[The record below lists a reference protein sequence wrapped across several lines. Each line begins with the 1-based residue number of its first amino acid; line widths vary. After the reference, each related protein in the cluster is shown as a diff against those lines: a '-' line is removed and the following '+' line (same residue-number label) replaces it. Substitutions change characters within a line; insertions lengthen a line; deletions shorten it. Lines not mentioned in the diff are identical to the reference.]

1 MLGSQDGWGPGVSDT
16 VSCLFQGMLM
26 EGPPGPEGPAVSVVF
41 HFPCLWEVL
50 GGRGWKRGGHSLP
63 FADPPPPA
71 TASQRCPDPP
81 PPSPEARWE
90 RGVALWLH
98 L

>member
-63 FADPPPPA
+63 FADPPPP
-71 TASQRCPDPP
+71 PP
-81 PPSPEARWE
+81 PHPSAAPTRLHPLLKQGGN
-90 RGVALWLH
+90 GV
-98 L
+98 